1 VRISLDYYR
10 VLGIPLHTPVEQIA
24 LAYQDK
30 LVQMPHPNFSEA
42 AIISRREL
50 LDQAQAI
57 LGDPEQ
63 HQAYEAQWWGHTDSE
78 LPEELVLDSEEEPSE
93 PSEPAVAQEP
103 YLELTESQIKGALL
117 LLLEVG
123 DYGQSLQVAE
133 IALQGEPEQ
142 EDFLLALALA
152 YLELSRDQ
160 WHNQEYETAATS
172 LLKALGRLQT
182 FNQFAQ
188 IQSQLREELYKLRPY
203 RIFELLAK
211 PRPEGDDR
219 HLALELLRAMIQD
232 RGGIEGKGNDH
243 SGLNADDFYQF
254 IEYLRSHLTLTEQED
269 LFLAEAARPSAKATY
284 LGWQT
289 QIAKAV
295 ALHQPS
301 SLQLAQQLLDSLS
314 SRQDVSLERAICAL
328 LLGQMEEALV
338 GVKNLKDP
346 EVLSLIQENSRN
358 EPDLLPGLYIY
369 AGIWLR
375 RELEPHF
382 QDLSP
387 SSFSL
392 EEYFNNTEVQDF
404 IENQTLTPPLPAPA
418 PLESAPPSSM
428 SLPLPDYSEAPL
440 PPNPPRRRRSSRS
453 RSSLL
458 ELSKT
463 ANTNQSQLPGR
474 TLSTNSLQADT
485 LNWGEEE
492 TLAPE
497 EGNRVSSPQLPAKRR
512 QRRKKAIKTTI
523 NPLRFGLFIATLVAL
538 AAGIIAWV
546 LYGRSPNLPLN
557 SNPLALELAAPPLEI
572 PDAAQTNQ
580 LLLSEPQLGP
590 EVAQNIVEIWLAQKS
605 AAFGPE
611 HNLDGLAQ
619 ILAPTILPEWQKLA
633 AQERKLNRYRKYQHQ
648 VKALD
653 QQVLPNSP
661 QKGTLIAQVQET
673 TFYFQANQPQKA
685 QRQTTENLTVIY
697 GVKYENGQWKI
708 SAIAA
713 Q

>member
-42 AIISRREL
+42 AIVSRREL

-63 HQAYEAQWWGHTDSE
+63 HQAYEAQWWGHADSE
-78 LPEELVLDSEEEPSE
+78 LPEGLVLEPEEEPSE
-93 PSEPAVAQEP
+93 PSAPTIAPEP

-123 DYGQSLQVAE
+123 DYGQTLQVAE
-133 IALQGEPEQ
+133 MALQGEPEQ

-188 IQSQLREELYKLRPY
+188 IQSELREELYKLRPY

-211 PRPEGDDR
+211 PQSEGGDR

-243 SGLNADDFYQF
+243 SGLNAEDFYQF
-254 IEYLRSHLTLTEQED
+254 IQYLRSHLTLTEQED
-269 LFLAEAARPSAKATY
+269 LFLAEAARPSAKAIY

-295 ALHQPS
+295 AHFQPS
-301 SLQLAQQLLDSLS
+301 SLQRAQQLLDNLS
-314 SRQDVSLERAICAL
+314 SHQDISLERAICAL
-328 LLGQMEEALV
+328 LLGQMEEALS
-338 GVKNLKDP
+338 GLATLKNQEALN
-346 EVLSLIQENSRN
+346 LIRENSRN
-358 EPDLLPGLYIY
+358 EPDLLPGLYTY

-375 RELEPHF
+375 RQVGPHF

-387 SSFSL
+387 SSLSL
-392 EEYFNNTEVQDF
+392 EQYFNNTEVQDF
-404 IENQTLTPPLPAPA
+404 IENQTLTTPLPAPA
-418 PLESAPPSSM
+418 PLESAPPSPM
-428 SLPLPDYSEAPL
+428 SLPLPDYSEAAPH
-440 PPNPPRRRRSSRS
+440 PSPPRRRRSSRS

-458 ELSKT
+458 ELSQT
-463 ANTNQSQLPGR
+463 ADTNPSQLPGR
-474 TLSTNSLQADT
+474 TLSTNSLQADS
-485 LNWGEEE
+485 LNWGEEATLPPE
-492 TLAPE
+492 T
-497 EGNRVSSPQLPAKRR
+497 GNRLSSPPAQRR
-512 QRRKKAIKTTI
+512 QRRKKGTKTTI
-523 NPLRFGLFIATLVAL
+523 KPLRFGLFITALVAL
-538 AAGIIAWV
+538 VAGVIAWV
-546 LYGRSPNLPLN
+546 LYGRSPNLALN

-590 EVAQNIVEIWLAQKS
+590 EVAQNIVEIWLAQKA

-611 HNLDGLAQ
+611 HQLSGLGQ

-633 AQERKLNRYRKYQHQ
+633 AREQKLNRYRKYQHQ
-648 VKALD
+648 VQVLD
-653 QQVLPNSP
+653 QKVLPNSP
-661 QKGTLIAQVQET
+661 QKGTLTAQVQET
-673 TFYFQANQPQKA
+673 TLYFQANQPQKA

-697 GVKYENGQWKI
+697 GVKYEDGQWKI